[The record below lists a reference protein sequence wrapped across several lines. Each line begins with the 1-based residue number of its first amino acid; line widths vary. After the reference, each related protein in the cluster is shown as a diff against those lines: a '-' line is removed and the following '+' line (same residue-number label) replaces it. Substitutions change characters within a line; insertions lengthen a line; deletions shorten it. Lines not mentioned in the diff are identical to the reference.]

1 MKAQGMCLNEIKK
14 AIENVNVQHEEM
26 DVQNICQ
33 HMKALQNEIS
43 TLVENME
50 QQDQSK
56 KDFIKNKVSSES
68 VALMQSLLLLIT

>member
-1 MKAQGMCLNEIKK
+1 MNEIKK
-14 AIENVNVQHEEM
+14 AIENGEVHQEEM

-33 HMKALQNEIS
+33 HMKVLQNEIS
-43 TLVENME
+43 TLVENMQ

-56 KDFIKNKVSSES
+56 KDSIKNKVSSES